1 MPFTFA
7 HPAAILPFRRYCPS
21 FLNFPAL
28 VVGSMTPDA
37 GYYLHNWQ
45 WAVWGHSFAGSVTFD
60 VVAGLA
66 FLAVFY
72 LSLRPVAA
80 LLPYS
85 HRQTVLS
92 WRPATRFPGVRAV
105 LVAALSIVIGSWTH
119 IVWDGF
125 THANGWCVRNFSPLT
140 PTVFSIGSYHVS
152 VWQILQHASTLFGLY
167 VLWSAY
173 RIQTAKYPAGPATT
187 AERLAVLGVLAL
199 PAVFASI
206 HSIGEFKSGINMFNL
221 ASFAYVAAVRYVDYL
236 LPSLLCAGVAASV
249 CRLFA
254 RKAARINVEPASVS
268 GAASV
273 VHVAAAGPAGTAQAI
288 SPPVVPQGENVVM
301 SGGESGQYTSVS

>member
-80 LLPYS
+80 LLPHP

-92 WRPATRFPGVRAV
+92 WKPAARIPGVRAV
-105 LVAALSIVIGSWTH
+105 LVAALSIVIGAWTH

-152 VWQILQHASTLFGLY
+152 VWQLLQHASTIFGLY

-173 RIQTAKYPAGPATT
+173 RLQTAKYPSSPGTT
-187 AERLAVLGVLAL
+187 TERLAVLGVLAL

-221 ASFAYVAAVRYVDYL
+221 ASFAYVAAVRYVDYV
-236 LPSLLCAGVAASV
+236 LPSLLCAGVIASV
-249 CRLFA
+249 CRLFV
-254 RKAARINVEPASVS
+254 RKAAKINVEPAP
-268 GAASV
+268 V
-273 VHVAAAGPAGTAQAI
+273 VDSESTVVVAAASTGGSAAV
-288 SPPVVPQGENVVM
+288 SPPVVKQNVNVVV

>member
-7 HPAAILPFRRYCPS
+7 HPAAILPLRRYCPS
-21 FLNFPAL
+21 LLNFPAL

-60 VVAGLA
+60 VMAGLV
-66 FLAVFY
+66 FLAIFH

-80 LLPYS
+80 LLPHP
-85 HRQTVLS
+85 HREAVLS
-92 WRPATRFPGVRAV
+92 WRPASRLPGLRAIV
-105 LVAALSIVIGSWTH
+105 IAAFSIAIGSWTH

-152 VWQILQHASTLFGLY
+152 VWQLLQHASTIFGLY

-173 RIQTAKYPAGPATT
+173 RAKTKQYQAAPGTAT
-187 AERLAVLGVLAL
+187 ERLAVIGVLAL
-199 PAVFASI
+199 PAVIASI
-206 HSIGEFKSGINMFNL
+206 HSMGEFKSGVNMFNL

-236 LPSLLCAGVAASV
+236 LPSLLCAGVIASI
-249 CRLFA
+249 CRLCA
-254 RKAARINVEPASVS
+254 RKSGKINVNPAS
-268 GAASV
+268 
-273 VHVAAAGPAGTAQAI
+273 GTASEVSITAPVSTSLPLA
-288 SPPVVPQGENVVM
+288 SPHSLPHSENVLV
-301 SGGESGQYTSVS
+301 SGGESGQFTSVG

>member
-7 HPAAILPFRRYCPS
+7 HPAAILPFRRYCPTS
-21 FLNFPAL
+21 LSFPAL

-66 FLAVFY
+66 FLAIFY

-80 LLPYS
+80 LLPHP

-92 WRPATRFPGVRAV
+92 WKPAARFPGFRAI
-105 LVAALSIVIGSWTH
+105 LVAALSIVIGAWTH

-152 VWQILQHASTLFGLY
+152 VWQILQHASTIFGLY

-173 RIQTAKYPAGPATT
+173 RIQTAKYPAAPGTA
-187 AERLAVLGVLAL
+187 AERLAFIGVLAL

-221 ASFAYVAAVRYVDYL
+221 SSFAYVAAVRYVDYL

-249 CRLFA
+249 FRLFA
-254 RKAARINVEPASVS
+254 RKAASINVENVSVADTASMAPIA
-268 GAASV
+268 AAS
-273 VHVAAAGPAGTAQAI
+273 AAGSPQTVT
-288 SPPVVPQGENVVM
+288 PPVVQQNENVVM
-301 SGGESGQYTSVS
+301 SGGESGQYTSVG